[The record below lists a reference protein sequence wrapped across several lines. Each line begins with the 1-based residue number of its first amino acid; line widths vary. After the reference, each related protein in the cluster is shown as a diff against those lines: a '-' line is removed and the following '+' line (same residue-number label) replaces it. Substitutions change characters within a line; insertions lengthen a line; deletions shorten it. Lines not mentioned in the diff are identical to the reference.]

1 MLTNRSGSTT
11 SGQRNERPD
20 PKKLN
25 ADCLKNRQ
33 SAHRRKS
40 SQEDGLILTAA

>member
-33 SAHRRKS
+33 L
-40 SQEDGLILTAA
+40 GFLIPKESYEHENLH